1 MNVFS
6 ERLRQILDRRGVS
19 QDWLAR
25 QIHATPATVSR
36 YLTSDR
42 VPRGE
47 NVAAVSSAL
56 NVSADYLL
64 GLIDD
69 ECTLK
74 RDRRSGLDVEVS
86 LLVSCYRKA
95 SSSDQRV
102 IWTLLDKYMTPEER
116 GVLAEALRV
125 RQRERRIIPFPGG
138 GKDGST

>member
-74 RDRRSGLDVEVS
+74 RDRLSGLDVEVS

-102 IWTLLDKYMTPEER
+102 IWTLLDKYMTPEEK
-116 GVLAEALRV
+116 GVLQKLLEYANESAV
-125 RQRERRIIPFPGG
+125 
-138 GKDGST
+138 

>member
-69 ECTLK
+69 ECTMK

-116 GVLAEALRV
+116 GVLQKLLEYANESAV
-125 RQRERRIIPFPGG
+125 
-138 GKDGST
+138 

>member
-6 ERLRQILDRRGVS
+6 ERLRQLLDRRGVS

-102 IWTLLDKYMTPEER
+102 IWTLLDKYMTPEEK
-116 GVLAEALRV
+116 GVLQKLLEYANESAV
-125 RQRERRIIPFPGG
+125 
-138 GKDGST
+138 

>member
-6 ERLRQILDRRGVS
+6 ERLRQILGRRGVS

-116 GVLAEALRV
+116 GVLQKLLEYANESAV
-125 RQRERRIIPFPGG
+125 
-138 GKDGST
+138 

>member
-47 NVAAVSSAL
+47 NVAAVASAL

-64 GLIDD
+64 GLIED

-116 GVLAEALRV
+116 GVLQKLLEYANESAV
-125 RQRERRIIPFPGG
+125 
-138 GKDGST
+138 

>member
-19 QDWLAR
+19 QEWLAR

-116 GVLAEALRV
+116 GVLQKLLEYANESAV
-125 RQRERRIIPFPGG
+125 
-138 GKDGST
+138 

>member
-56 NVSADYLL
+56 NVSAAYLL

-116 GVLAEALRV
+116 GVLQKLLEYANESAV
-125 RQRERRIIPFPGG
+125 
-138 GKDGST
+138 

>member
-69 ECTLK
+69 ECTLR

-102 IWTLLDKYMTPEER
+102 IWTLLDKYMTPEEK
-116 GVLAEALRV
+116 GVLQKLLEYANESAV
-125 RQRERRIIPFPGG
+125 
-138 GKDGST
+138 

>member
-6 ERLRQILDRRGVS
+6 ERLRQILDRRGVC

-116 GVLAEALRV
+116 GVLQKLLEYANESAV
-125 RQRERRIIPFPGG
+125 
-138 GKDGST
+138 

>member
-116 GVLAEALRV
+116 GVLQKLLEYANESAV
-125 RQRERRIIPFPGG
+125 
-138 GKDGST
+138 

>member
-6 ERLRQILDRRGVS
+6 ERLRQLLDRRGVS
-19 QDWLAR
+19 QEWLAR

-47 NVAAVSSAL
+47 NVAAVASAL

-64 GLIDD
+64 GLIED

-102 IWTLLDKYMTPEER
+102 IWTLLDKYMTPEEK
-116 GVLAEALRV
+116 GVLQKLLEYANESAV
-125 RQRERRIIPFPGG
+125 
-138 GKDGST
+138 

>member
-6 ERLRQILDRRGVS
+6 ERLRQLLDRRGVS
-19 QDWLAR
+19 QEWLAR

-102 IWTLLDKYMTPEER
+102 IWTLLDKYMTPEEK
-116 GVLAEALRV
+116 GVLQKLLEYANESAV
-125 RQRERRIIPFPGG
+125 
-138 GKDGST
+138 

>member
-116 GVLAEALRV
+116 GVLQNLLEYANESAV
-125 RQRERRIIPFPGG
+125 
-138 GKDGST
+138 

>member
-47 NVAAVSSAL
+47 HVAAVSSAL

-102 IWTLLDKYMTPEER
+102 IWTLLDKYMTPEEK
-116 GVLAEALRV
+116 GVLQKLLEYANESAV
-125 RQRERRIIPFPGG
+125 
-138 GKDGST
+138 

>member
-69 ECTLK
+69 ACTLK

-116 GVLAEALRV
+116 GVLQKLLEYANESAV
-125 RQRERRIIPFPGG
+125 
-138 GKDGST
+138 

>member
-86 LLVSCYRKA
+86 LLCSCYRKA

-116 GVLAEALRV
+116 GVLQKLLEYANESAV
-125 RQRERRIIPFPGG
+125 
-138 GKDGST
+138 

>member
-1 MNVFS
+1 MYVFS

-116 GVLAEALRV
+116 GVLQKLLEYANESAV
-125 RQRERRIIPFPGG
+125 
-138 GKDGST
+138 

>member
-6 ERLRQILDRRGVS
+6 ERLRQLLDRRGVS
-19 QDWLAR
+19 QEWLAR

-47 NVAAVSSAL
+47 NVAAVASAL
-56 NVSADYLL
+56 NVSADSLL
-64 GLIDD
+64 GLIED

-86 LLVSCYRKA
+86 LLASCYRKA

-102 IWTLLDKYMTPEER
+102 IWTLLDKYMTPEEK
-116 GVLAEALRV
+116 GVLQKLLEYANESAV
-125 RQRERRIIPFPGG
+125 
-138 GKDGST
+138 

>member
-69 ECTLK
+69 EFTLK

-116 GVLAEALRV
+116 GVLQKLLEYANESAV
-125 RQRERRIIPFPGG
+125 
-138 GKDGST
+138 

>member
-6 ERLRQILDRRGVS
+6 ELFRQILDRRGLS
-19 QDWLAR
+19 HDWRSR

-102 IWTLLDKYMTPEER
+102 IWTLLDKYMTPEEK
-116 GVLAEALRV
+116 GVLQKLLEYANESAV
-125 RQRERRIIPFPGG
+125 
-138 GKDGST
+138 

>member
-47 NVAAVSSAL
+47 NVAAVSSAR

-116 GVLAEALRV
+116 GVLQKLLEYANESAV
-125 RQRERRIIPFPGG
+125 
-138 GKDGST
+138 

>member
-69 ECTLK
+69 PRPLK
-74 RDRRSGLDVEVS
+74 ME
-86 LLVSCYRKA
+86 
-95 SSSDQRV
+95 QM
-102 IWTLLDKYMTPEER
+102 DKKEGQP
-116 GVLAEALRV
+116 
-125 RQRERRIIPFPGG
+125 
-138 GKDGST
+138 

>member
-69 ECTLK
+69 VCTLK

-116 GVLAEALRV
+116 GVLQKLLEYANESAV
-125 RQRERRIIPFPGG
+125 
-138 GKDGST
+138 

>member
-102 IWTLLDKYMTPEER
+102 IWTLLDKYMTPEEKR
-116 GVLAEALRV
+116 VLQKILEYANESAV
-125 RQRERRIIPFPGG
+125 
-138 GKDGST
+138 

>member
-102 IWTLLDKYMTPEER
+102 IWTLLDKYMKPEER
-116 GVLAEALRV
+116 GVLQKLLEYANESAV
-125 RQRERRIIPFPGG
+125 
-138 GKDGST
+138 

>member
-6 ERLRQILDRRGVS
+6 ERLRPILDRRGVR
-19 QDWLAR
+19 QDWLAS

-36 YLTSDR
+36 YLASDR

-116 GVLAEALRV
+116 GVLQKLLEYANESAV
-125 RQRERRIIPFPGG
+125 
-138 GKDGST
+138 